1 MAAIRE
7 ARPGVAPRRAGRSRA
22 VAYLVV
28 RITGA
33 LLAVLVLGHF
43 ALTHVVNDVADTGST
58 FVGRRWASAFWLVW
72 DWLML
77 GAAFAHAGSGMWIVV
92 DDYTADPDARRR
104 RRALL
109 LGTCVTLW
117 VVGSVVVVLGAG
129 R

>member
-1 MAAIRE
+1 MTAIRE
-7 ARPGVAPRRAGRSRA
+7 ARPGAARPRIGRSRA
-22 VAYLVV
+22 VAYVV
-28 RITGA
+28 IRVTGA

-43 ALTHVVNDVADTGST
+43 ALTHVVNDVADTGSV
-58 FVGRRWASAFWLVW
+58 FVGKRWTSAFWLVW

-92 DDYTADPDARRR
+92 DDYTADPDARRS

-109 LGTCVTLW
+109 VGTCVTLW